1 MVKNINTIRSV
12 EADMLPFELQKI
24 LCDKKMP
31 LQCQGFNF
39 ILSNSDLHIYSF
51 FKNPELSKFCICHI
65 LVLAWHYWT
74 IEPSSTFFAGIGLLQ
89 RIPLASITCHSY
101 LKYWQSFVLPCL
113 HSWVVHWIQ
122 WFHFLSVDWT
132 WAWGWTDK
140 RVSQWRNHRT
150 LTRHCLDCVQW
161 RVNKWR
167 LDWWCLS
174 ISQLW
179 VLSTLPAVWLE
190 TRSASGT
197 WIDLTLAD

>member
-1 MVKNINTIRSV
+1 MAKNINTIRSA

-113 HSWVVHWIQ
+113 HSWVVQSMITGFSGFTFFQLIGPGHEAGQTREYLIEGTTGLLQ
-122 WFHFLSVDWT
+122 DT
-132 WAWGWTDK
+132 A
-140 RVSQWRNHRT
+140 
-150 LTRHCLDCVQW
+150 LTVYSD
-161 RVNKWR
+161 
-167 LDWWCLS
+167 
-174 ISQLW
+174 
-179 VLSTLPAVWLE
+179 E
-190 TRSASGT
+190 
-197 WIDLTLAD
+197 